1 MKKYKHEPTNWG
13 RVGKGLLKVTGTLLF
28 WVGLAALAIWLI
40 SLIF

>member
-1 MKKYKHEPTNWG
+1 MTKFKHEPTNWG
-13 RVGKGLLKVTGTLLF
+13 RVGIGLLRVTGTLLF